1 MTYLISLAI
10 GFAAG
15 VYREKISEKARELY
29 IKISERR

>member
-1 MTYLISLAI
+1 MTYIICIAI

-29 IKISERR
+29 IKIKERR